1 MTTETEAAIELIR
14 NHPLTRQLETEK
26 AAQTLKEREDA
37 AAALADARRAAAEK
51 LPPLQERITEIE
63 DEIKAH
69 DLARQAIIERLND
82 AKRKRFNESEK
93 YGRLTR
99 KAEMILGS
107 TFDPGIDLAIEF
119 FRDKF
124 EEIRHRSV
132 SHDTT
137 KGERNLFLMTRKLIH
152 RSNFP
157 AIQKAADYCRAAIDR
172 LEAMKLLPG
181 YDAGAVEALKRGIP
195 GTDEMTE
202 ATGEKPIY
210 NESDANPRWSLPSAD
225 QFDWQMGK
233 LKEKC
238 RKMGI

>member
-14 NHPLTRQLETEK
+14 SHPLTRQLETEK

-37 AAALADARRAAAEK
+37 AAMLADARRQAADV
-51 LPPLQERITEIE
+51 LPPLQDRINKIE

-69 DLARQAIIERLND
+69 DLARNAILDRLND
-82 AKRKRFNESEK
+82 AKRKKINESEK
-93 YGRLTR
+93 YDRLAR
-99 KAEMILGS
+99 KAVTTLDS
-107 TFDPGIDLAIEF
+107 SYDRQIDADLEF
-119 FRDKF
+119 FRDRF
-124 EEIRHRSV
+124 EAIRHRSV
-132 SHDTT
+132 NHDTR
-137 KGERNLFLMTRKLIH
+137 KGDRNLFLMTRKLIH

-172 LEAMKLLPG
+172 LEGMKLMPS
-181 YDAGAVEALKRGIP
+181 YPADEVEAMKRGIP

-210 NESDANPRWSLPSAD
+210 NESDANPRWALPSDD
-225 QFDWQMGK
+225 QFGWQKSK
-233 LKEKC
+233 LLEKC